1 MFPRLRGSL
10 LPRLRLLLGVA
21 LGIGE
26 AAWGAQTPAGVD
38 NAKRVFD
45 IPAATA
51 ESTLR
56 IFAEQADTQFVYSAD
71 KVAGVRTNALKG
83 CYAPREALDRLVSG
97 TELFVVQDE
106 RTGALTVDRNRPRA
120 VPRPPPTPPNDANM
134 KLHKTLLG
142 LLASLFV
149 ATGPNPLNA
158 QTAPADTAPGS
169 TAPTTEEVVK
179 LSQFV
184 VTSERDSSFVGKQ
197 ALSTSRV
204 ALDLTDIAQSVAV
217 LNKAFIDSASPTI
230 LSKSLLY
237 VGGAQTGTITW
248 SVDRYMIRGFVG
260 EGDFVDGF
268 LTTTDKN
275 TDLNLVDHVEIIKGP
290 AAIFVANQA
299 STVGGV
305 INKISKTPTDYNVGS
320 LSVQV
325 GQWDANRADLDI
337 GGPVAP
343 GSKLSYRLLIARQD
357 SKGYFDYTYEN
368 RSSILPM
375 LAYRFSKDAE
385 VWVKFEKFDSH
396 YSSYNGL
403 PLDGRTGK
411 IMDVPYDWNI
421 SGNEP
426 QAWRTDSF
434 YRLWGQFTIRPSDW
448 LNIRL
453 AAFDSKDDQRKVE
466 AIFNA
471 TNNTTQTVTDPATG
485 NALTVTGIPGYVI
498 PSTYTSGTL
507 LTRNLT
513 AVDGIH
519 SARREVQNDYAFTFN
534 TGPVAHKLLVG
545 VDALDYPQR
554 TRFFDK
560 SGNTATIVKLD
571 PFNYASIQSAATN
584 LVGVNFKQTPAQVLD
599 VAQTFAKGFALETAS
614 VLDNRVIAD
623 FGVSRSRFA
632 ASQYVVNY
640 NETTGATST
649 SYAPD
654 QELYK
659 NLVQFG
665 VVVKPMKNVSLF
677 YGENSNFAA
686 TGFNGNNV
694 LNPASQGKQKEAG
707 LKSSWLDDR
716 LTVNVSYFD
725 VVQFNN
731 TVPSFPQD
739 GTFVIVGGETSRG
752 FDGDYSFKFNK
763 NLDVFGAFALFHA
776 HIALA
781 RPWNLIVQPYDGKV
795 HSDLPVNNV
804 AQQTLSMWARYQFTN
819 EPLKGLSLGLGVN
832 YMGKRA
838 IDDNSGSDVCFGFLP
853 ERTLVD
859 ASLSYATKRF
869 VYQVNIDNLLNT
881 KYIFASRSSSVIV
894 PGTPLNARFSITY
907 KFR

>member
-1 MFPRLRGSL
+1 MCPRFRGSPL
-10 LPRLRLLLGVA
+10 SWLRRLCGGVIA
-21 LGIGE
+21 LAGT
-26 AAWGAQTPAGVD
+26 AWGTPTSTVAES
-38 NAKRVFD
+38 ARRAFD
-45 IPAATA
+45 IPATTA
-51 ESTLR
+51 ESALR

-71 KVAGVRTNALKG
+71 KVQGVRTNALNG
-83 CYAPREALDRLVSG
+83 TYTPRDALARLLSG

-106 RTGALTVDRNRPRA
+106 RTGALAVDRNRPRTL
-120 VPRPPPTPPNDANM
+120 PPPNPQTPNAPTM
-134 KLHKTLLG
+134 KPHKTLLG

-149 ATGPNPLNA
+149 ATGSASLNA
-158 QTAPADTAPGS
+158 QTEPVPSASDTKA
-169 TAPTTEEVVK
+169 AATEEVVK

-184 VTSERDSSFVGKQ
+184 VTSERDVSYVGKQ

-204 ALDLTDIAQSVAV
+204 ALDLSDIAQSLSV
-217 LNKAFIDSASPTI
+217 LNKAFIDNASPTI

-268 LTTTDKN
+268 LTSTDKN

-320 LSVQV
+320 FTVQI
-325 GQWDANRADLDI
+325 GMWDANRADFDI

-343 GSKLSYRLLIARQD
+343 GSKLSYRLLVARQD

-375 LAYRFSKDAE
+375 LAYRFSKDTE
-385 VWVKFEKFDSH
+385 VWVKFEKFNSH

-411 IMDVPYDWNI
+411 VMDVPDTWNI

-434 YRLWGQFTIRPSDW
+434 YRLWGQFTTRPADW

-471 TNNTTQTVTDPATG
+471 TNNTSQTVVDPNTG
-485 NALTVTGIPGYVI
+485 NTLTVTGIPGYVI
-498 PSTYTSGTL
+498 PVTYTPGTL

-519 SARREVQNDYAFTFN
+519 YGRREIQNDYAFTFD
-534 TGPVAHKLLVG
+534 TGPVSHKLLVG
-545 VDALDYPQR
+545 GDALDYPQR

-560 SGNTATIVKLD
+560 SGNNAVISKLD
-571 PFNYASIQSAATN
+571 PFNYASIESAAN
-584 LVGVNFKQTPAQVLD
+584 MVGVNFNQTPCQILD
-599 VAQTFAKGFALETAS
+599 VAQTFAKAYALETAS
-614 VLDNRVIAD
+614 FFDNRVIAN
-623 FGVSRSRFA
+623 FGASRNRFSS
-632 ASQYVVNY
+632 SQTTVKY
-640 NETTGATST
+640 NQTTGVTTS

-665 VVVKPMKNVSLF
+665 LVVKPLKNVSVF
-677 YGENSNFAA
+677 YGENSNFAS
-686 TGFNGNNV
+686 TGFNGSGV
-694 LNPASQGKQKEAG
+694 LNPPSQGKQKEAG
-707 LKSSWLDDR
+707 LKSTWFDDR
-716 LTVNVSYFD
+716 LSFNLSYFN

-752 FDGDYSFKFNK
+752 FDGDYSFKISR
-763 NLDVFGAFALFHA
+763 NLDIFGAFALFKA

-781 RPWNLIVQPYDGKV
+781 RPWNLIVQPYDGQV
-795 HSDLPVNNV
+795 HNDLPVNNV
-804 AQQTLSMWARYQFTN
+804 AEQSISMWTRYTATQQM
-819 EPLKGLSLGLGVN
+819 LKGLTIGLGVN
-832 YMGKRA
+832 YLGKRA

-853 ERTLVD
+853 ARTLVD
-859 ASLSYATKRF
+859 ASLSYATKHF
-869 VYQVNIDNLLNT
+869 TYQLNIDNLLNK
-881 KYIFASRSSSVIV
+881 KYIFAARSSSVIV
-894 PGTPLNARFSITY
+894 PGTPINARLSVTY
-907 KFR
+907 RFR

>member
-1 MFPRLRGSL
+1 M
-10 LPRLRLLLGVA
+10 LGVVTVLA
-21 LGIGE
+21 GT
-26 AAWGAQTPAGVD
+26 AWGTPTPTVAGG
-38 NAKRVFD
+38 ATRAFD

-71 KVAGVRTNALKG
+71 KVEGVRTNALKG
-83 CYAPREALDRLVSG
+83 NYAPREALAHLVSG

-106 RTGALTVDRNRPRA
+106 RTGALAVDRI
-120 VPRPPPTPPNDANM
+120 RPPAIPPPPPANQDDKKM
-134 KLHKTLLG
+134 KPHKTLLG

-149 ATGPNPLNA
+149 AIAPAPLDA
-158 QTAPADTAPGS
+158 QTAPPDSSSKSPA
-169 TAPTTEEVVK
+169 TTEETIA
-179 LSQFV
+179 LPQFTV
-184 VTSERDSSFVGKQ
+184 SSERDASYTGKQ

-204 ALDLTDIAQSVAV
+204 AIDLPDIAQSITV
-217 LNKAFIDSASPTI
+217 LNKSFIDNASPTI

-268 LTTTDKN
+268 LTSTDKN

-305 INKISKTPTDYNVGS
+305 INKISKTPTDYDVGS
-320 LSVQV
+320 VSLQI
-325 GQWDANRADLDI
+325 GMWDANRADLDI

-343 GSKLSYRLLIARQD
+343 GSKLSYRLLVARQD
-357 SKGYFDYTYEN
+357 SKGYFDYQYEN

-375 LAYRFSKDAE
+375 LAYRFSKDTEA
-385 VWVKFEKFDSH
+385 WVKFETFDSH

-403 PLDGRTGK
+403 PLDGRTGQM
-411 IMDVPYDWNI
+411 MDVPRTWNI
-421 SGNEP
+421 SGNTP
-426 QAWRTDSF
+426 QVWRTDSF
-434 YRLWGQFTIRPSDW
+434 YRLWGQFTTRPADW
-448 LNIRL
+448 VNIRL

-471 TNNTTQTVTDPATG
+471 TNNTTQTVVNPATG
-485 NALTVTGIPGYVI
+485 ATITVTGIPGYVI
-498 PSTYTSGTL
+498 PASYTPGTL

-519 SARREVQNDYAFTFN
+519 YGRREVQNDYAFNFD
-534 TGPVAHKLLVG
+534 TGPISHKLLVG
-545 VDALDYPQR
+545 ADALDYPQR

-560 SGNTATIVKLD
+560 SGNNAIINKLD
-571 PFNYASIQSAATN
+571 PFNYASLTSSAN
-584 LVGVNFKQTPAQVLD
+584 LVGVNFNQTPSQVLD
-599 VAQTFAKGFALETAS
+599 VAQTFAKIYALDTAS
-614 VLDNRVIAD
+614 FLNNRVIAN

-632 ASQYVVNY
+632 SSQTAVNF
-640 NETTGATST
+640 NQTTGATST
-649 SYAPD
+649 SFAPD

-665 VVVKPMKNVSLF
+665 LVVKPVKDVSLF

-686 TGFNGNNV
+686 TGFNGANV

-707 LKSSWLDDR
+707 IKSVWFEDR
-716 LTVNVSYFD
+716 LSVNISYFN

-739 GTFVIVGGETSRG
+739 GTFVLVGGETSRG
-752 FDGDYSFKFNK
+752 FDGDYSYKLNK
-763 NLDVFGAFALFHA
+763 NFAVFGSFATFKA

-781 RPWNLIVQPYDGKV
+781 APWNLIVQPYDGRV
-795 HSDLPVNNV
+795 HKDLPVNNV
-804 AQQTLSMWARYQFTN
+804 AQHTASMWGRYLFT
-819 EPLKGLSLGLGVN
+819 EEKLKGLSLGLGVN
-832 YMGKRA
+832 YMSKRA

-853 ERTLVD
+853 ARTLVD
-859 ASLSYATKRF
+859 ASLTYETKRLT
-869 VYQVNIDNLLNT
+869 YQVNVDNLLNT
-881 KYIFASRSSSVIV
+881 KYVFAARSSSVLV

-907 KFR
+907 RFR